1 MQCHSCGAD
10 VRDGQRFCM
19 ECGASL
25 RGVADITGE
34 VPVITAATPPP
45 ADTVDRTREMMAMAP
60 PSPTAPP
67 APAPP
72 PPPPPPSATAT
83 PAPAD
88 PATTPM
94 VATPAPTASAAET
107 ASTTTPLPVTP
118 PADPT
123 PTPILTPAAARTDDT
138 SRRQVVEA
146 TAATAVLTD
155 DRPTGVQPTAVAA
168 SPEPVGAP
176 TVEPRRRFR
185 LRLSLILALMALA
198 ATVVAVATTMIEIV
212 PPPDGPVPQY
222 VVNDFGTNNTV
233 AGLLAAGAMV
243 LGALAWCFGYRWGA
257 GLAGGAGAAV
267 AGWAALLLGIAEWRI
282 ASAEAAVTP
291 ATITRDVGY
300 WALVAA
306 GGLGILVLLGSLI
319 RSGRDGRAGLDPWIA
334 ALGAVSFLIA
344 AGGPL
349 IPQGTADWSGNINSD
364 SLGVDLPTLFFVGRG
379 VQLGLLALCG
389 VIGFLSVRRY
399 GLGLAVGA
407 AIATGWLLATAAT
420 DQTTSPI
427 GPGYENPGSLD
438 LQPHAVTVVG
448 FALVGFFSLVAIVMA
463 LLDADR

>member
-1 MQCHSCGAD
+1 
-10 VRDGQRFCM
+10 M

-34 VPVITAATPPP
+34 VPIITAGTPPP
-45 ADTVDRTREMMAMAP
+45 APATADLTREMVAMAP
-60 PSPTAPP
+60 PAPTTTTTTPPPPPPPP

-72 PPPPPPSATAT
+72 PPDPVTEPVPVAPVAAVAAPIAAVVTAPVAVT
-83 PAPAD
+83 GTTTD
-88 PATTPM
+88 LRLTEATT
-94 VATPAPTASAAET
+94 
-107 ASTTTPLPVTP
+107 
-118 PADPT
+118 
-123 PTPILTPAAARTDDT
+123 
-138 SRRQVVEA
+138 
-146 TAATAVLTD
+146 LTD
-155 DRPTGVQPTAVAA
+155 ERPTGVQPAVVVA
-168 SPEPVGAP
+168 PLEPVAP
-176 TVEPRRRFR
+176 LLVEPRRRFR
-185 LRLSLILALMALA
+185 LRLTLILAVAALA

-267 AGWAALLLGIAEWRI
+267 AGWASLLLGIAEWRI
-282 ASAEAAVTP
+282 ASAEASVAP

-300 WALVAA
+300 WALVVA

-349 IPQGTADWSGNINSD
+349 IPQGTADWSGNVNSD

-389 VIGFLSVRRY
+389 VVGFLSVRRY

-420 DQTTSPI
+420 DQTTSP
-427 GPGYENPGSLD
+427 
-438 LQPHAVTVVG
+438 
-448 FALVGFFSLVAIVMA
+448 
-463 LLDADR
+463 DRARRTRTRGRWTSSPTP